1 MWPLVPGSLLEGDNC
16 NQLMAHLLSQFLS
29 LKFMYCVIFIFFIYL
44 FLQITTNSK
53 LLSTADI
60 DDLCKCIPIQRQNVT
75 LLTLQSFDTE
85 QQFSRKIRY
94 RRSPS
99 YLSFTF
105 HLL

>member
-1 MWPLVPGSLLEGDNC
+1 MLC
-16 NQLMAHLLSQFLS
+16 YF
-29 LKFMYCVIFIFFIYL
+29 FYFFII
-44 FLQITTNSK
+44 FQITTNSK